1 MLFRSR
7 FDRRSGGDSALSFVI
22 RSSDMNRRSI
32 AVAFF
37 AIAGLASGAAA
48 QTGAVRVIASNGVK
62 AVIEELQPQC
72 ERAIGHPLVIQW
84 GSTTGLKQKIEA
96 GEPFDLAVLTTE
108 AIDALVHS
116 GKVSGATR
124 ADIARCGVGVG
135 IRSGAPKPDI
145 GTPEAMKKTLLNAKS
160 ITYAQDGASRVFVEK
175 MEQTLGIAEQTKA
188 KTMLTTGSGPATANV
203 AEGKAEMVL
212 TLASEILP
220 VHGIELIGPLPGSL
234 QGYVSFA
241 AAAGAKAQNAEAA
254 KAVIQF
260 LKGASAAPV
269 YKAKG
274 MEAR

>member
-1 MLFRSR
+1 
-7 FDRRSGGDSALSFVI
+7 
-22 RSSDMNRRSI
+22 MNRRSTLI
-32 AVAFF
+32 AFF
-37 AIAGLASGAAA
+37 AVAGLASVATA

-72 ERAIGHPLVIQW
+72 ERALGRSLSIQW

-108 AIDALVHS
+108 AIDALIQS
-116 GKVSGATR
+116 GKVSASTR

-145 GTPEAMKKTLLNAKS
+145 STPEAMKKTLLNAKS

-175 MEQTLGIAEQTKA
+175 MEQTLGIAEQA
-188 KTMLTTGSGPATANV
+188 KGKTILTTGSGPATANV
-203 AEGKAEMVL
+203 AERKAEMVL

-220 VHGIELIGPLPGSL
+220 VHGIDLIGPLPGPL

-241 AAAGAKAQNAEAA
+241 AGTSSKAQNAEVA

-260 LKGASAAPV
+260 LKSAAAGPV